1 MICTKTRIARSLGI
15 SKKKTVFLRP
25 DFESFGT
32 STRVTRALQELI
44 TEGRIIRVG
53 RGIYVKARPSSVTGN
68 PVPVEPLETV
78 AHKALAA
85 LGVEVQLGSAARA
98 YVGGLTQDVPMNIA
112 VDVGSSRVSR
122 RIEFGGREVKL
133 ERTRRQAA

>member
-1 MICTKTRIARSLGI
+1 MISTRTRIARSLGI
-15 SKKKTVFLRP
+15 SKKKTVFLRS

-44 TEGRIIRVG
+44 SEGRIIRVG
-53 RGIYVKARPSSVTGN
+53 RGIYVKARPSTVTGN

-85 LGVEVQLGSAARA
+85 LGVDVQLGTAARA

>member
-1 MICTKTRIARSLGI
+1 MISTKTRIARSLGI

-44 TEGRIIRVG
+44 ADGRIIRVG

>member
-1 MICTKTRIARSLGI
+1 MISTKTRIARSLGI
-15 SKKKTVFLRP
+15 SKKKTVFLRS

-44 TEGRIIRVG
+44 AEGRIVRVG

-68 PVPVEPLETV
+68 PVPVETLEVV
-78 AHKALAA
+78 AHEALAA
-85 LGVEVQLGSAARA
+85 LGVDVQLGSAAKA
-98 YVGGLTQDVPMNIA
+98 YLAGVSQDVPMTIA

-122 RIEFGGREVKL
+122 RIGFGGREVRL
-133 ERTRRQAA
+133 EKNRRSSA

>member
-1 MICTKTRIARSLGI
+1 MISTKTRIARSLGI

-53 RGIYVKARPSSVTGN
+53 TGNIRQGTTKQCHREPGSCCRPSRLS
-68 PVPVEPLETV
+68 
-78 AHKALAA
+78 
-85 LGVEVQLGSAARA
+85 
-98 YVGGLTQDVPMNIA
+98 LTRP
-112 VDVGSSRVSR
+112 
-122 RIEFGGREVKL
+122 
-133 ERTRRQAA
+133 

>member
-1 MICTKTRIARSLGI
+1 MISTRTRVARSLGI
-15 SKKKTVFLRP
+15 SKKKTVFLRS

-44 TEGRIIRVG
+44 AEGRIIRVG
-53 RGIYVKARPSSVTGN
+53 RGIYVKARRSVVTGN
-68 PVPVEPLETV
+68 PVPVEPFETV

-85 LGVEVQLGSAARA
+85 LGVDAQMGSAAKA
-98 YVGGLTQDVPMNIA
+98 YVGGFTQDVPMEIA
-112 VDVGSSRVSR
+112 IDVGSSRISR

-133 ERTRRQAA
+133 ERSRRPAA

>member
-1 MICTKTRIARSLGI
+1 MISTKTRIARSVAI
-15 SKKKTVFLRP
+15 SKKKTVFLRS

-44 TEGRIIRVG
+44 AEGRIIRAG

-68 PVPVEPLETV
+68 PVPIETLETV

-85 LGVEVQLGSAARA
+85 LGVDVQLGSAAKA
-98 YVGGLTQDVPMNIA
+98 YVEGITQDVPMNIA

-122 RIEFGGREVKL
+122 RLELGGREVRFEKS
-133 ERTRRQAA
+133 RR

>member
-1 MICTKTRIARSLGI
+1 MISTRTRIARSLGI
-15 SKKKTVFLRP
+15 SKKKTVFLRS
-25 DFESFGT
+25 DFETFGT

-44 TEGRIIRVG
+44 REGRIIRVG

-78 AHKALAA
+78 AHKALEA
-85 LGVEVQLGSAARA
+85 LGVDVQLGSAQKA
-98 YVGGLTQDVPMNIA
+98 YVGGFTLDVPMNIA

-122 RIEFGGREVKL
+122 RIGFGGREVRL
-133 ERTRRQAA
+133 ERNRRPVV

>member
-1 MICTKTRIARSLGI
+1 MISTKTRIARSLGI

-98 YVGGLTQDVPMNIA
+98 YVGGFTQDVPMNIA

>member
-1 MICTKTRIARSLGI
+1 MISTKTRIARSLGI
-15 SKKKTVFLRP
+15 SKKKSVFLRS

-44 TEGRIIRVG
+44 AEGRIIRAG

-68 PVPVEPLETV
+68 PVPLETLETV
-78 AHKALAA
+78 AHTALAA
-85 LGVEVQLGSAARA
+85 LGVNVQLGSAARA
-98 YVGGLTQDVPMNIA
+98 YVAGITQDVPMTIA

-122 RIEFGGREVKL
+122 RIALGGREVKF
-133 ERTRRQAA
+133 EKSRR

>member
-1 MICTKTRIARSLGI
+1 M
-15 SKKKTVFLRP
+15 FLRP

>member
-1 MICTKTRIARSLGI
+1 MTSTRTRIARSLGI
-15 SKKKTVFLRP
+15 SKKKTVFLRS

-44 TEGRIIRVG
+44 AEGRIIRVG

-85 LGVEVQLGSAARA
+85 LGVDVHMGSAARA
-98 YVGGLTQDVPMNIA
+98 YVSGVTQDVPMNIA

-122 RIEFGGREVKL
+122 RIGFGGHEVKL
-133 ERTRRQAA
+133 ERSRRQAA

>member
-1 MICTKTRIARSLGI
+1 MLSTKTRISRSLSM
-15 SKKKTVFLRP
+15 SKRKSVFLRS
-25 DFESFGT
+25 DFEPFGT
-32 STRVTRALQELI
+32 STRVTRALQVLI
-44 TEGRIIRVG
+44 SEGRIIRVG
-53 RGIYVKARPSSVTGN
+53 RGIYVKARPSTVTGN

-85 LGVEVQLGSAARA
+85 LGVDVQLGSAARA
-98 YVGGLTQDVPMNIA
+98 YVGGVSQDVPMNIA

-133 ERTRRQAA
+133 ERNRRPAA

>member
-1 MICTKTRIARSLGI
+1 MISTRTRIARSLGI
-15 SKKKTVFLRP
+15 SKKKTVFLRS
-25 DFESFGT
+25 DFEPFGT

-85 LGVEVQLGSAARA
+85 LGVNVQLGSADRA

-122 RIEFGGREVKL
+122 RIEYGGREVKL
-133 ERTRRQAA
+133 ERTRRSAA

>member
-1 MICTKTRIARSLGI
+1 MISTKTRIARSLGI

-53 RGIYVKARPSSVTGN
+53 RGIYVKALPSSVTGN

>member
-1 MICTKTRIARSLGI
+1 MISTKTRIARSLGI
-15 SKKKTVFLRP
+15 SKKKTVFLRS

-44 TEGRIIRVG
+44 AEGRIVRVG

-68 PVPVEPLETV
+68 PVPVETLEVV

-85 LGVEVQLGSAARA
+85 LGVDVQLGSSAKA
-98 YVGGLTQDVPMNIA
+98 YVAGVSQDVPMTIA

-122 RIEFGGREVKL
+122 RIGFGGREVRL
-133 ERTRRQAA
+133 EKNRR

>member
-1 MICTKTRIARSLGI
+1 MISTRTRIARSLGI
-15 SKKKTVFLRP
+15 SKKKTVFLRS
-25 DFESFGT
+25 DFDAFGT

-44 TEGRIIRVG
+44 KEGRIIRVG

-78 AHKALAA
+78 AHKALEA
-85 LGVEVQLGSAARA
+85 LGVDVQLGSAQKA
-98 YVGGLTQDVPMNIA
+98 YVGGFTLDVPMNIA

-122 RIEFGGREVKL
+122 RIGFGGREVEL
-133 ERTRRQAA
+133 ERNRRPAA